1 MMMTT
6 AHRTNRRSRAGKTRD
21 GIWFGL
27 LLALAV
33 GMPTPGHAQILEDID
48 TRSEQGVTEFRLQ
61 FSVPIQYLRHFPED
75 RGELIKLY
83 LQSTG
88 LEGEEPV
95 RIAEFKRSPK
105 SASAAPPF
113 KVLYTTVRDCFA
125 TSNPICLDI
134 QFNHPVHFRIRPG
147 SDGRSIVLVV
157 LPELE
162 SPSSSA
168 PKH

>member
-1 MMMTT
+1 MMPTNQRVDRNSTT
-6 AHRTNRRSRAGKTRD
+6 GKSRD
-21 GIWFGL
+21 GIWIGF
-27 LLALAV
+27 LLALAA
-33 GMPTPGHAQILEDID
+33 GMPTLGQAQILEDID

-61 FSVPIQYLRHFPED
+61 FSVPVQYLRHFPED

-83 LQSTG
+83 LQSAG
-88 LEGEEPV
+88 LEGEDPV

-147 SDGRSIVLVV
+147 SDGRSILLIV
-157 LPELE
+157 LPDVE